1 MHVLTRICL
10 QNWYLIDAKD
20 IDLKGA
26 TALVGPTGAGKSSIQ
41 DAIQTVI
48 TGNNQN
54 RLHLNPSASGKSSR
68 SVLEYC
74 LGMTKDRSEGGKP
87 LRSSCET
94 LLALV
99 FRDEETDEP
108 ITVGVAMSARDGDS
122 REEVLSRFIIPGHA
136 YSVEEA
142 RRREGNKTY
151 LATWSELSASL
162 LSRNPGFE
170 EYRTSA
176 EKFTTDMLAAMRGP
190 GQAVNARHFLRAF
203 GNAHAFKP
211 IFDPTVFV
219 RDFILEPDTLDIE
232 RVRTSIN
239 TWKELERT
247 IEDIE
252 AKLRR
257 VIRLNEK
264 FRDWG
269 RARMKSEAAR
279 FMSAAAETRRI
290 AHEVVTVSATMS
302 TTAEELARERTA
314 LTSRRKRVQQYDEE
328 IKSKRGLIQA
338 DGDYGRIRQIEM
350 ETSLA
355 ERDAAEAENRWG
367 KIRESLSLVA
377 KLAPL
382 TAGMAPRHARAVDA
396 AREAIA
402 IMKDGVPPAQ
412 AIRNNGEKLQELVDR
427 VLDLDGLDI
436 QLMERA
442 DTLAEDQRSLQREV
456 DELEQSLARSGN
468 GRAALSRE
476 GTKLLEALERR
487 GINPTP
493 LCDVVEVVDEEWQ
506 YAVEALLGRGREAI
520 IVEPERLHE
529 AFDLMWKDRDS
540 FWGCTLVKTT
550 QTKQIEPRR
559 PPGSILEAIATENPH
574 ALAFL
579 NVRIGG
585 FRKAE
590 TESDL
595 DRLERGVM
603 KNGKTSS
610 GMGLSVQRNLQNLI
624 LGQMAREKSS
634 ETLRNVISPKKVRL
648 NELRSEMRLLRDA
661 ARLIPVAIEVLR
673 SGVGP
678 FDLEYA
684 LTSSRLRR
692 EDLLRDRK
700 QAETKSKDGLLSEV
714 LELEADMKALSL
726 EISEEIEP
734 KVEELQGKV
743 AEARA
748 KRDVARQ
755 SLRTAIA
762 ARRKAWER
770 LSAPDLRKIPKLD
783 PEIDEPDPV
792 SLCRDFRQDV
802 RRHEASRKDAR
813 SWLASL
819 RNDQRAIMENSEAE
833 ARREQVG
840 ALRDLTEYG
849 ANWSVEIPDVGADTM
864 TIGYAWA
871 VGERARLEHNELRV
885 HREACA
891 KAAVEMHKMLR
902 EDLLARLAEKL
913 NKVHDRL
920 DTLNRLLSRH
930 RFTGQVYSFESHVN
944 LRFNRLHDL
953 AMKVGGGIDT
963 SGDILTSGVE
973 DAEIAIAIKELE
985 GMIEGAEDALQL
997 ADYRNYFTFEIIM
1010 TDRAGGRT
1018 SMSSRAVKGSGG
1030 EAQAPFYVAI
1040 AASLASAYFPGVS
1053 TGRPRGMGLAM
1064 FDEAFNKLDVPNT
1077 QALLTFFSDMGLQ
1090 LMIAGPEDKRATFT
1104 EILDTIILVNK
1115 SLEGS
1120 SVYIDA
1126 EYPGALAKREL
1137 ARINP
1142 DHGKIEEIAK
1152 ASSEPKRSHARA

>member
-1 MHVLTRICL
+1 MHVLSRICL

-20 IDLKGA
+20 IEVMGA

-74 LGMTKDRSEGGKP
+74 LGMTKDRAEGGKP
-87 LRSSCET
+87 LRASCESV
-94 LLALV
+94 LALV

-108 ITVGVAMSARDGDS
+108 ITVGIAMSARDGDS

-142 RRREGNKTY
+142 RRRDGGKTY
-151 LATWSELSASL
+151 LATWAEMSATL

-176 EKFTTDMLAAMRGP
+176 EKFTTDMLAVMRGP

-219 RDFILEPDTLDIE
+219 RDFILEPDSLDIE
-232 RVRTSIN
+232 RVRTSIS

-252 AKLRR
+252 SKLRR
-257 VIRLNEK
+257 VVRLNDK

-279 FMSAAAETRRI
+279 FTSAAADARRN
-290 AHEVVTVSATMS
+290 AHEVVQASVAMS
-302 TTAEELARERTA
+302 EITEELSRERTV
-314 LTSRRKRVQQYDEE
+314 LTARRKRVRQLDED
-328 IKSKRGLIQA
+328 IRSKRGLMQA
-338 DGDYGRIRQIEM
+338 DGEYGRIRQIEM
-350 ETSLA
+350 ESSLA
-355 ERDAAEAENRWG
+355 ERDASEAETRWS
-367 KIRESLSLVA
+367 KIREAMGAVA

-382 TAGMAPRHARAVDA
+382 TAGMAPRQARAVDA
-396 AREAIA
+396 AREALS
-402 IMKDGVPPAQ
+402 IMKEGTPPAQ
-412 AIRNNGEKLQELVDR
+412 AIRGNGEKLQSMTDR
-427 VLDLDGLDI
+427 VLDLDGLDV

-442 DTLAEDQRSLQREV
+442 DTLAEDQRTLQREV
-456 DELEQSLARSGN
+456 DDLEQSLARSSG

-476 GTKLLEALERR
+476 AMKLLDALERR
-487 GINPTP
+487 GISPVP
-493 LCDVVEVVDEEWQ
+493 LCDVVEVIDEDWQ

-520 IVEPERLHE
+520 IVEPDRLNE
-529 AFDLMWKDRDS
+529 AFELMWRDRDS
-540 FWGCTLVKTT
+540 YSGCTLVKTT
-550 QTKQIEPRR
+550 QTRQIEPRR
-559 PPGSILEAIATENPH
+559 PPGSILEAIASEDAH

-579 NVRIGG
+579 TVRVGG

-590 TESDL
+590 TEAEL
-595 DRLERGVM
+595 DRLDRGVM

-610 GMGLSVQRNLQNLI
+610 GMGLSVQRNLHNLI

-634 ETLRNVISPKKVRL
+634 ETLRHVISPKKTRL
-648 NELRSEMRLLRDA
+648 NELRSEMRILRDA

-673 SGVGP
+673 SGAGP
-678 FDLEYA
+678 FDLEHA
-684 LTSSRLRR
+684 LTTSRSRR
-692 EDLLRDRK
+692 ETLLRDRQ
-700 QAETKSKDGLLSEV
+700 QAEGQSKDGMLSEI
-714 LELEADMKALSL
+714 LDMENDLKALTA
-726 EISEEIEP
+726 EIADEIEP
-734 KVEELQGKV
+734 RVEELQGKA

-748 KRDVARQ
+748 KRDAARNA
-755 SLRTAIA
+755 LRTSVAG
-762 ARRKAWER
+762 RRKAWGR
-770 LSAPDLRKIPKLD
+770 LSAPDILKIPQLD
-783 PEIDEPDPV
+783 AEIDEPGPV
-792 SLCRDFRQDV
+792 ALCREFRQDV

-813 SWLASL
+813 AWLASL

-849 ANWSVEIPDVGADTM
+849 ANWSVEIPEVGADTM
-864 TIGYAWA
+864 TVGYAWA
-871 VGERARLEHNELRV
+871 AGERARLEHNELRA
-885 HREACA
+885 HREACSR
-891 KAAVEMHKMLR
+891 AATEMHKMLR

-920 DTLNRLLSRH
+920 EALNKLLGRH
-930 RFTGQVYSFESHVN
+930 RFTGQVYSFESGVN
-944 LRFNRLHDL
+944 LRYARLHDL
-953 AMKVGGGIDT
+953 AMKVGGGFET
-963 SGDILTSGVE
+963 SGEILNSGAA
-973 DAEIAIAIKELE
+973 DAELAIAISELE
-985 GMIEGAEDALQL
+985 GMIEGSEDANLL

-1010 TDRAGGRT
+1010 TDRSGGRT
-1018 SMSSRAVKGSGG
+1018 TMSSRAVKGSGG

-1040 AASLASAYFPGVS
+1040 AASLAAAYFPGGS

-1104 EILDTIILVNK
+1104 EILDTIVLVNK
-1115 SLEGS
+1115 SLDGT

-1142 DHGKIEEIAK
+1142 DHVGEEGFR
-1152 ASSEPKRSHARA
+1152 KRAAE

>member
-74 LGMTKDRSEGGKP
+74 LGMTKDRAEGGKP
-87 LRSSCET
+87 LRSSCESV
-94 LLALV
+94 LALV

-108 ITVGVAMSARDGDS
+108 ITVGIAMSARDGDS

-142 RRREGNKTY
+142 RRRDGGKTY
-151 LATWSELSASL
+151 LATWSELASSL
-162 LSRNPGFE
+162 LSRNPKFE

-176 EKFTTDMLAAMRGP
+176 EKFTTDVLAAMRGP

-239 TWKELERT
+239 TWKELEKT

-252 AKLRR
+252 AKLKR
-257 VIRLNEK
+257 VVRLNEK

-269 RARMKSEAAR
+269 RARLKSEAAR
-279 FMSAAAETRRI
+279 FMSSAAETRRI
-290 AHEVVTVSATMS
+290 AHDVVSSSS
-302 TTAEELARERTA
+302 TLSKVTEDLARERHTLA
-314 LTSRRKRVQQYDEE
+314 ARRKLVRQFDED
-328 IKSKRGLIQA
+328 IKSKRALLQA
-338 DGDYGRIRQIEM
+338 DGEYGRIRQIEM
-350 ETSLA
+350 ESSIA
-355 ERDAAEAENRWG
+355 ERDATEAETRWS
-367 KIRESLSLVA
+367 KIREAMISVA

-382 TAGMAPRHARAVDA
+382 TAGMAPRHGRAVDA
-396 AREAIA
+396 ARAAIA
-402 IMKDGVPPAQ
+402 IMKEGTPAAE
-412 AIRNNGEKLQELVDR
+412 AIRGNGDKLQEMADR
-427 VLDLDGLDI
+427 VLDLDGLDV

-456 DELEQSLARSGN
+456 DELEQSLARTSG

-476 GTKLLEALERR
+476 TMKLLDTLERR
-487 GINPTP
+487 GISPIP
-493 LCDVVEVVDEEWQ
+493 LCDVVEVIDDDWQ

-520 IVEPERLHE
+520 IVAPDRLHE
-529 AFDLMWKDRDS
+529 AFDLMWRDRDS

-550 QTKQIEPRR
+550 QTRSMDPHR
-559 PPGSILEAIATENPH
+559 PAGSILEAVASEDHH

-590 TESDL
+590 TEADL
-595 DRLERGVM
+595 ERLDRGVM

-610 GMGLSVQRNLQNLI
+610 GMGLSVQRNLHSLI
-624 LGQMAREKSS
+624 LGQAAREKSGQ
-634 ETLRNVISPKKVRL
+634 TLREMLVPKQTRL
-648 NELRSEMRLLRDA
+648 HELRNEMRLLRDA
-661 ARLIPVAIEVLR
+661 ARLIPVALEVIR
-673 SGVGP
+673 SGTGP
-678 FDLEYA
+678 FDLEHA
-684 LTSSRLRR
+684 LTSSKLKR
-692 EDLLRDRK
+692 ENLLRDRK
-700 QAETKSKDGLLSEV
+700 QAETASKDGLLSEI
-714 LELEADMKALSL
+714 LEAEADIKAYELEIAED
-726 EISEEIEP
+726 IEP
-734 KVEELQGKV
+734 KVEELQGKA

-755 SLRTAIA
+755 ALRTATI
-762 ARRKAWER
+762 ARRKAWDR
-770 LSAPDLRKIPKLD
+770 LSDPELRKIPKLD
-783 PEIDEPDPV
+783 PEIDEPDPI
-792 SLCRDFRQDV
+792 SLCSEFRQDV
-802 RRHEASRKDAR
+802 RRHEANRKDAR

-849 ANWSVEIPDVGADTM
+849 ANWSVEIPEIGADNM
-864 TIGYAWA
+864 TLGYAWA
-871 VGERARLEHNELRV
+871 AGERARLEHNELRT

-891 KAAVEMHKMLR
+891 KAASEMNKMLR

-913 NKVHDRL
+913 NKVKDRM
-920 DTLNRLLSRH
+920 DALNTLLSRH
-930 RFTGQVYSFESHVN
+930 RFTGQVYSFESSVN
-944 LRFNRLHDL
+944 LRYGRLHDL
-953 AMKVGGGIDT
+953 AMKVGGSAET
-963 SGDILTSGVE
+963 SGDILRSGVE

-985 GMIEGAEDALQL
+985 GMIEGSEDANLL

-1018 SMSSRAVKGSGG
+1018 TMSSRAVKGSGG

-1040 AASLASAYFPGVS
+1040 AASLASAYFPGFS

-1115 SLEGS
+1115 SLDGT

-1142 DHGKIEEIAK
+1142 DHMGIEGFESDA
-1152 ASSEPKRSHARA
+1152 AE

>member
-48 TGNNQN
+48 TGVNQN
-54 RLHLNPSASGKSSR
+54 RLNLNPSASGKSSR

-74 LGMTKDRSEGGKP
+74 LGMTKDPSEGGKP
-87 LRSSCET
+87 LRTSCESVI
-94 LLALV
+94 ALV

-142 RRREGNKTY
+142 RRRDGTKTY
-151 LATWSELSASL
+151 LAPWSEMAADL
-162 LSRNPGFE
+162 LARNPRFE

-176 EKFTTDMLAAMRGP
+176 EKFTTDMLASMRGP
-190 GQAVNARHFLRAF
+190 GQPVNARHFLRAF
-203 GNAHAFKP
+203 TNAHAFRP
-211 IFDPTVFV
+211 IFDPSVFV
-219 RDFILEPDTLDIE
+219 RDFILEPDALDIE
-232 RVRTSIN
+232 RVRTSIS

-257 VIRLNEK
+257 VTRLNEK
-264 FRDWG
+264 FRAWG

-279 FMSAAAETRRI
+279 FMSAAAEARKN
-290 AHEVVTVSATMS
+290 AHDVVTANETMVRV
-302 TTAEELARERTA
+302 TEELARERAA
-314 LTSRRKRVQQYDEE
+314 LTSRRKTLRQFDDE
-328 IKSKRGLIQA
+328 IRSKRALLQA
-338 DGDYGRIRQIEM
+338 DGEYGRIRQIEM
-350 ETSLA
+350 ETSIA
-355 ERDAAEAENRWG
+355 DRDASEAETRWN
-367 KIRESLSLVA
+367 KIREAMATVA
-377 KLAPL
+377 KLAPM

-396 AREAIA
+396 AREALVV
-402 IMKDGVPPAQ
+402 MKDGVPPAE
-412 AIRNNGEKLQELVDR
+412 AVRGNGDKLQELVDR
-427 VLDLDGLDI
+427 VLDLDGLDH

-442 DTLAEDQRSLQREV
+442 DTLAETQRSMQREL
-456 DELEQSLARSGN
+456 DDLEQALARSSG

-476 GTKLLEALERR
+476 TMKLLEALERR
-487 GINPTP
+487 GIEPIA
-493 LCDVVEVVDEEWQ
+493 LCDVVEVIDDDWQ

-520 IVEPERLHE
+520 IVDPGRLRE
-529 AFDLMWKDRDS
+529 AFDLMWNDRDAYS
-540 FWGCTLVKTT
+540 GCTLVKTT
-550 QTKQIEPRR
+550 QTRLIDPKR
-559 PPGSILEAIATENPH
+559 PPGSILEAVASEDQH
-574 ALAFL
+574 AMAFL
-579 NVRIGG
+579 NVRVGG

-590 TESDL
+590 TEADL
-595 DRLERGVM
+595 DRLDRGVM
-603 KNGKTSS
+603 RNGKTSS
-610 GMGLSVQRNLQNLI
+610 GMGLSVQRNLHNLI
-624 LGQMAREKSS
+624 LGRAAREKSG
-634 ETLRNVISPKKVRL
+634 ETLRNAIAPKQSRIH
-648 NELRSEMRLLRDA
+648 ELRSEMRLLRDA
-661 ARLIPVAIEVLR
+661 ARIIPVAVEVLR
-673 SGVGP
+673 SGTGP
-678 FDLEYA
+678 FDLEHA

-692 EDLLRDRK
+692 ESLLRDRK
-700 QAETKSKDGLLSEV
+700 QAEERSEDGLLAEI
-714 LELEADMKALSL
+714 LELEAEMKAYAI

-734 KVEELQGKV
+734 KVEELQGKA

-755 SLRTAIA
+755 AMRSSISN
-762 ARRKAWER
+762 RRKSWER
-770 LSAPDLRKIPKLD
+770 LWSPEVRRIPKLD
-783 PEIDEPDPV
+783 SEIDEPGPIT
-792 SLCRDFRQDV
+792 LCAEFRQDV
-802 RRHEASRKDAR
+802 RRHEATRKDAR
-813 SWLASL
+813 AWLASL
-819 RNDQRAIMENSEAE
+819 RNDQRAIMENCEAE

-849 ANWSVEIPDVGADTM
+849 ANWAVEIPDVSADTM

-871 VGERARLEHNELRV
+871 AGERARLEHNELRA
-885 HREACA
+885 HREACTR
-891 KAAVEMHKMLR
+891 AAAEMHKMLR

-913 NKVHDRL
+913 NKVHDRM

-930 RFTGQVYSFESHVN
+930 RFTGQVYSFEASVN
-944 LRFNRLHDL
+944 LRYGRLHDL
-953 AMKVGGGIDT
+953 AMKVGGGAET
-963 SGDILTSGVE
+963 SGDILTSGVD
-973 DAEIAIAIKELE
+973 DAEIASAIKELE
-985 GMIEGAEDALQL
+985 GMIEGSEDANLL

-1018 SMSSRAVKGSGG
+1018 TMSSRAVKGSGG

-1040 AASLASAYFPGVS
+1040 AASLASAYFPGTS

-1077 QALLTFFSDMGLQ
+1077 QALLTFFNDMGLQ

-1115 SLEGS
+1115 SLDGM
-1120 SVYIDA
+1120 SVYVDA

-1137 ARINP
+1137 ARVNP
-1142 DHGKIEEIAK
+1142 DHLGIEGFKTIA
-1152 ASSEPKRSHARA
+1152 AE